1 MELVWAATLWGLW
14 SCWLLAQHMGAPA
27 GITRA
32 NAGLLV
38 VELVALGVH
47 SFDCDS
53 GGCGAA
59 GQAAGTA
66 ASIDVPGLAVV
77 FVALATGRAWRRA
90 QQAASSAPPR

>member
-32 NAGLLV
+32 NAALIV

-47 SFDCDS
+47 SFGCDD
-53 GGCGAA
+53 GGCGPA
-59 GQAAGTA
+59 GHAAGTA
-66 ASIDVPGLAVV
+66 ATVDVPLLALV
-77 FVALATGRAWRRA
+77 FVALAIASAWRHA
-90 QQAASSAPPR
+90 QRAASSVPRR

>member
-27 GITRA
+27 VVTRA

-47 SFDCDS
+47 SFDCDD
-53 GGCGAA
+53 GGCGPA
-59 GQAAGTA
+59 GLAAGTA
-66 ASIDVPGLAVV
+66 ASVDIPLLAVV
-77 FVALATGRAWRRA
+77 FAALAIGRAWRRA
-90 QQAASSAPPR
+90 RQAASAVPPR